1 MKEYSYWLD
10 TINKDFLIEND
21 LPKKTD
27 VLIVGF
33 GYTGL
38 NAAIEIAK
46 NGRSVCVI
54 DKNDFGCGC
63 SSKNG
68 GQISNLLKPS
78 LKKLTKKYGF
88 QKAKLIRGEGV
99 NSVEWLIDFIKNE
112 NFDCDLKR
120 EGRFHGAHTPI
131 EFKKMVSECNNLKEN
146 EGIETQI
153 IDKSDQKNEIN
164 SDLYHGGV
172 VFPQHA
178 SLNAA
183 KYHKDLIEKAIGLG
197 VSVISKCEMVDFK
210 KKLDEFSVLTNKGP
224 LKANNLVVATNG
236 YTSNVTPWLN
246 KRNIPI
252 GSYVIATEEL
262 PINYISSL
270 FPTNRHIT
278 DTCRVVYYFRPSPD
292 RKRIIF
298 GGRVSSREISLS
310 KSAPLLLK
318 DLKRVFPDL
327 PELKISHSWMGYV
340 SYTFDHLPHTGSE
353 DGLYYSMGYCGS
365 GIALSSYL
373 GMKLGKKVI
382 GDNDGTTA
390 FDSLKFP
397 TRPFYNG
404 RPWFLPAVV
413 ELYKFRDSREMIKY
427 MN

>member
-10 TINKDFLIEND
+10 TINKDFLKEND

-88 QKAKLIRGEGV
+88 QKAKSIRGEGV
-99 NSVEWLIDFIKNE
+99 NAVEWLIDFIKTE
-112 NFDCDLKR
+112 NFDCDFKR

-131 EFKKMVSECNNLKEN
+131 EFKKMVSESNDLKEH

-153 IDKSDQKNEIN
+153 IPKSDQKNEIN

-183 KYHKDLIEKAIGLG
+183 KYHKELIEKAFELG
-197 VSVISKCEMVDFK
+197 VHVISSCEMVDFK
-210 KKLDEFSVLTNKGP
+210 KRLDEFSVLTNKGP
-224 LKANNLVVATNG
+224 LKTKNLIVATNG

-246 KRNIPI
+246 NRNIPI

-262 PINYISSL
+262 PKDYISNL

-340 SYTFDHLPHTGSE
+340 SYTFDNSPHIGFE

-382 GDNDGTTA
+382 GDNEGATA

>member
-120 EGRFHGAHTPI
+120 EGRFHGAHTPF
-131 EFKKMVSECNNLKEN
+131 EFKKMVSESNDLKEN

-153 IDKSDQKNEIN
+153 IPKSDQKNEIN
-164 SDLYHGGV
+164 SD
-172 VFPQHA
+172 
-178 SLNAA
+178 
-183 KYHKDLIEKAIGLG
+183 
-197 VSVISKCEMVDFK
+197 
-210 KKLDEFSVLTNKGP
+210 
-224 LKANNLVVATNG
+224 
-236 YTSNVTPWLN
+236 YT
-246 KRNIPI
+246 
-252 GSYVIATEEL
+252 
-262 PINYISSL
+262 
-270 FPTNRHIT
+270 
-278 DTCRVVYYFRPSPD
+278 
-292 RKRIIF
+292 
-298 GGRVSSREISLS
+298 
-310 KSAPLLLK
+310 
-318 DLKRVFPDL
+318 
-327 PELKISHSWMGYV
+327 M
-340 SYTFDHLPHTGSE
+340 
-353 DGLYYSMGYCGS
+353 
-365 GIALSSYL
+365 
-373 GMKLGKKVI
+373 
-382 GDNDGTTA
+382 
-390 FDSLKFP
+390 
-397 TRPFYNG
+397 
-404 RPWFLPAVV
+404 V
-413 ELYKFRDSREMIKY
+413 ELCFLSMPL
-427 MN
+427 

>member
-10 TINKDFLIEND
+10 TINKDFLKEND

-54 DKNDFGCGC
+54 DKNDFGNGC

-120 EGRFHGAHTPI
+120 EGRFHGAHTPV
-131 EFKKMVSECNNLKEN
+131 EFKKMVSESNNLKEN

-183 KYHKDLIEKAIGLG
+183 KYHKALIEKAIELG
-197 VSVISKCEMVDFK
+197 VSVISNCEMVDFK
-210 KKLDEFSVLTNKGP
+210 KKLDEFSVFTNKGT
-224 LKANNLVVATNG
+224 LKANNLLIATNG

-310 KSAPLLLK
+310 KSAPLLLR

-327 PELKISHSWMGYV
+327 TELKISHSWMGYV

-382 GDNDGTTA
+382 GDNDGATA

-413 ELYKFRDSREMIKY
+413 ELYKFRDSREMTRY

>member
-1 MKEYSYWLD
+1 
-10 TINKDFLIEND
+10 
-21 LPKKTD
+21 
-27 VLIVGF
+27 
-33 GYTGL
+33 
-38 NAAIEIAK
+38 
-46 NGRSVCVI
+46 
-54 DKNDFGCGC
+54 
-63 SSKNG
+63 
-68 GQISNLLKPS
+68 
-78 LKKLTKKYGF
+78 
-88 QKAKLIRGEGV
+88 
-99 NSVEWLIDFIKNE
+99 
-112 NFDCDLKR
+112 
-120 EGRFHGAHTPI
+120 
-131 EFKKMVSECNNLKEN
+131 MVSESNDLKEN

-164 SDLYHGGV
+164 SDLYHGGI

-197 VSVISKCEMVDFK
+197 VSIISNCEMVDFK

-224 LKANNLVVATNG
+224 LTASNLVVATNG

-298 GGRVSSREISLS
+298 GGRVSSREICLS

-382 GDNDGTTA
+382 GDNDGATA